1 MTTRSSMRNSAS
13 RNSAPAAF
21 RRRPQA
27 TAALPLMLAAACAG
41 SLWAATAQANLIIGN
56 ESALTPSG
64 SPIETYAFDTGG
76 ARVAFFFP
84 TGTGTSVVN
93 AGSGV
98 AVLGNKVYYTELSG
112 EGVGSTDS
120 IRIAPFNGGAGGA
133 DIMPPLPNPRPGA
146 GVRDLDVA
154 NGVLYV
160 LTGFPSASV
169 QVFGLDPLTGLVV
182 SGPVTISGPVD
193 VRSNGFTVL
202 PNGNFLINSASFAPR
217 SCTYNQFNPS
227 TGAVIPNTTITLKN
241 TNCAGVATN
250 GVHLFFSTDFDSFT
264 ETDLTGSFIV
274 TKAVTPNAIA
284 DISLVTFGASGVPGK
299 PSCPSQTR
307 SDLDHRYGGLGN
319 AARALGYANV
329 DALKD
334 DINGFC
340 SFV

>member
-1 MTTRSSMRNSAS
+1 MLTRSVIK
-13 RNSAPAAF
+13 AAF
-21 RRRPQA
+21 RRLPKA
-27 TAALPLMLAAACAG
+27 IPALPFMLAAACAG
-41 SLWAATAQANLIIGN
+41 SLWAATAQAHLIIAN
-56 ESALTPSG
+56 ELAVTPSG

-84 TGTGTSVVN
+84 TGASGVHS
-93 AGSGV
+93 GSGV
-98 AVLGNKVYYTELSG
+98 AVLGNKVYYTELPLG
-112 EGVGSTDS
+112 GFGSTDS

-146 GVRDLDVA
+146 GIRDLDVA
-154 NGVLYV
+154 NGVVYV

-193 VRSNGFTVL
+193 VNSDGFTVL
-202 PNGNFLINSASFAPR
+202 PNGNFLINSAYFAPG

-227 TGAVIPNTTITLKN
+227 TGAVIPNTTIVLKN
-241 TNCAGVATN
+241 KNCAGVATN

-274 TKAVTPNAIA
+274 TKAVTRNGIA

-334 DINGFC
+334 AINGFC